1 MQDPVHIT
9 SFHIQKINLR
19 GGSGEKNIQQ
29 FFLNIKLAEN
39 VNRKYLINST
49 KAVLSFRFKLFPEYL
64 ELQAFTQCKVLG
76 PQIHLLSTNHHY
88 RVCHI
93 PFLKI

>member
-19 GGSGEKNIQQ
+19 GGPGEKNIQQ

-49 KAVLSFRFKLFPEYL
+49 KAVLSFSFKLFPEYL
-64 ELQAFTQCKVLG
+64 ELPSFHAVQSVRATDPLAFNISPLC
-76 PQIHLLSTNHHY
+76 
-88 RVCHI
+88 CI
-93 PFLKI
+93 PI